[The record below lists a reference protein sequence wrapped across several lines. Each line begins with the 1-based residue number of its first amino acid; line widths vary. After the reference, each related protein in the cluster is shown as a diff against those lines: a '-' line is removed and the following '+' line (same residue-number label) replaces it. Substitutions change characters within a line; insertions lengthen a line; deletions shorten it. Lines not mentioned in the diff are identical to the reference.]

1 MLRLTHLH
9 RLVRLHK
16 SGVQHNDLEPRN
28 VTQSSSGPLIIDF
41 DRASLD
47 HNCPGALC
55 KELQQV
61 AQALDLD
68 PGERYLAYISLA
80 DLVA

>member
-1 MLRLTHLH
+1 
-9 RLVRLHK
+9 
-16 SGVQHNDLEPRN
+16 VQHNDLEPRN

-47 HNCPGALC
+47 HNCTGASC